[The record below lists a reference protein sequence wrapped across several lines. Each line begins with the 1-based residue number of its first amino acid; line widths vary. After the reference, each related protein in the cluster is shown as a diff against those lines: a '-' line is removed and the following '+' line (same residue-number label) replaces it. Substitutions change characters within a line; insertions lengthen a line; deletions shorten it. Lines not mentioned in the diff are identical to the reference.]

1 MSERGSS
8 PELKL
13 ISNIEADKL
22 AEQFSQKADLERT
35 VGEIFYTSLD
45 HLEAEGVGTV
55 TNEILTKFCQLNK
68 SAIEGKSYPDYSD
81 SLSSQTALKDIII
94 ISDRR
99 DSWASIDRPFIKNCL
114 DEYLM
119 ERVGG
124 VIGKEKKPF
133 QISEDRGR
141 KFALYKT
148 KLKGPIFDGVFVERV
163 DEEGYSEKPS
173 SLIFLY
179 KNEIKALSGNQKE
192 K

>member
-1 MSERGSS
+1 MPERGSS

-13 ISNIEADKL
+13 ISSIESDKL
-22 AEQFSQKADLERT
+22 AEQLSQKVDLEKT
-35 VGEIFYTSLD
+35 VGEIFYASLD
-45 HLEAEGVGTV
+45 HLKAEGVGTV

-68 SAIEGKSYPDYSD
+68 LAIEGGSYSDYSD
-81 SLSSQTALKDIII
+81 KLSSQTAIKDIMI

-99 DSWASIDRPFIKNCL
+99 DSWASIDRPFIKDCL

-119 ERVGG
+119 EKVGE

-133 QISEDRGR
+133 QISEGR
-141 KFALYKT
+141 EKKFALYKT
-148 KLKGPIFDGVFVERV
+148 KLKGPIFDGVFIERV
-163 DEEGYSEKPS
+163 DEKGYSEKPS

-179 KNEIKALSGNQKE
+179 KNEIKALSENKE